1 MRVMRTGHKYSTLV
15 KRNPP
20 TSDNQVSN
28 MAPRTRSSSGT
39 VDSPT
44 TPSKPR
50 ASTGSSGLPTPG
62 STPRRAPHCTKCGRP
77 RAGHPRSG
85 CPYAAQSNPPSP
97 SDKSKPAS
105 EATSPH
111 ASDDIADDLS
121 SLHIVNPAD
130 EAGSVAD
137 RTGRLKRRLSVRF
150 ALVPAETLAS
160 LSSSSSELME
170 KLLTPGMMDDTCNS
184 DDYGAVLKWKKTLID
199 GDHASH
205 EPAARV
211 ITAVDEQKK
220 PIQVTGKLLS
230 REMPGT
236 LFTPTASFASTEPL
250 PEGNIG
256 GSINMDDTI
265 FLLPDPDVKRPEPL
279 QRTMSIEQR
288 LLFLERLSHSSES
301 APATLVSIPVDDV
314 ANVRRDAEKI
324 GFIVR
329 ELSGGEQDGQRWIIL
344 GTDAH
349 AVDLLEKRFGE
360 EDRKRTNARRGGKLK
375 AVAGGA
381 LLGAVATWT
390 GLAFS

>member
-1 MRVMRTGHKYSTLV
+1 M
-15 KRNPP
+15 P
-20 TSDNQVSN
+20 
-28 MAPRTRSSSGT
+28 PRTRSSSGT
-39 VDSPT
+39 INFPT

-50 ASTGSSGLPTPG
+50 SSTGSSGLATPG

-85 CPYAAQSNPPSP
+85 CPYAAQSNPTSP
-97 SDKSKPAS
+97 SEKSKPVS
-105 EATSPH
+105 EAISPH
-111 ASDDIADDLS
+111 AGDDIADDLS

-130 EAGSVAD
+130 EAGSVVD
-137 RTGRLKRRLSVRF
+137 RTGHLKRRLSVRF

-160 LSSSSSELME
+160 LSSSSSELVE
-170 KLLTPGMMDDTCNS
+170 RLLTPGMMGGTCNS
-184 DDYGAVLKWKKTLID
+184 DDYGALLKWKRTLTD
-199 GDHASH
+199 GDPDSH

-211 ITAVDEQKK
+211 ITTVDEEK
-220 PIQVTGKLLS
+220 PIQVIGRLLS

-236 LFTPTASFASTEPL
+236 LFTPTASLASTEPL
-250 PEGNIG
+250 SDGNIG
-256 GSINMDDTI
+256 GSVNMNDTI
-265 FLLPDPDVKRPEPL
+265 FLLPDPDIKKPRPL

-288 LLFLERLSHSSES
+288 SLFLERLSHSSES
-301 APATLVSIPVDDV
+301 APATLVSISDNEV
-314 ANVRRDAEKI
+314 ASVRRDAEKI

-329 ELSGGEQDGQRWIIL
+329 ELSGGGQNGQKWIIL

-360 EDRKRTNARRGGKLK
+360 ENRKRTNAQRGGKLK

>member
-1 MRVMRTGHKYSTLV
+1 
-15 KRNPP
+15 
-20 TSDNQVSN
+20 
-28 MAPRTRSSSGT
+28 MAPKTRSSSGT

-77 RAGHPRSG
+77 RAGHPRS
-85 CPYAAQSNPPSP
+85 SNPPSP
-97 SDKSKPAS
+97 SDKSKPAAA
-105 EATSPH
+105 ATPPH

-130 EAGSVAD
+130 EAGSVTD
-137 RTGRLKRRLSVRF
+137 RTGRLNRRLSVRF

-160 LSSSSSELME
+160 LSSSSSEIVE
-170 KLLTPGMMDDTCNS
+170 RLLTPGIMDDTCNS

-199 GDHASH
+199 ADHASH

-211 ITAVDEQKK
+211 ITAVDEEKK

-230 REMPGT
+230 RKMPGT
-236 LFTPTASFASTEPL
+236 LFTPTASLASTEPL

-265 FLLPDPDVKRPEPL
+265 FLLPDPDVKKPKPL

-288 LLFLERLSHSSES
+288 SLFLERLSRSSES
-301 APATLVSIPVDDV
+301 APATLVSIPNDDV
-314 ANVRRDAEKI
+314 ASVRRDAEKI

-344 GTDAH
+344 GTD
-349 AVDLLEKRFGE
+349 
-360 EDRKRTNARRGGKLK
+360 RTNARSGGKLK

-381 LLGAVATWT
+381 LLGAVATCT

>member
-1 MRVMRTGHKYSTLV
+1 M
-15 KRNPP
+15 P
-20 TSDNQVSN
+20 
-28 MAPRTRSSSGT
+28 PRTRSSSGT
-39 VDSPT
+39 INSPT

-50 ASTGSSGLPTPG
+50 SSTGSSGLATPG

-85 CPYAAQSNPPSP
+85 CPYAAQSNPTSP
-97 SDKSKPAS
+97 SEKSKPVS
-105 EATSPH
+105 EAISPH
-111 ASDDIADDLS
+111 AGDDIADDLS

-130 EAGSVAD
+130 EAGSVVD
-137 RTGRLKRRLSVRF
+137 RTGHLKRRLSVRF

-160 LSSSSSELME
+160 LSSSSSELVE
-170 KLLTPGMMDDTCNS
+170 RLLTPGMMGGTCNS
-184 DDYGAVLKWKKTLID
+184 DDYGALLKWKRTLID
-199 GDHASH
+199 GDPDSH

-211 ITAVDEQKK
+211 ITTVDEEKK

-236 LFTPTASFASTEPL
+236 LFTPTASLASTEPL
-250 PEGNIG
+250 SDGNIG
-256 GSINMDDTI
+256 GSVNMNDTI
-265 FLLPDPDVKRPEPL
+265 FLLPDPDIKKPRPL

-288 LLFLERLSHSSES
+288 SLFLERLSHSSES
-301 APATLVSIPVDDV
+301 APATLVSISDNEV
-314 ANVRRDAEKI
+314 ASVRRDAEKI

-329 ELSGGEQDGQRWIIL
+329 ELSGGGQNGQKWIIL

-360 EDRKRTNARRGGKLK
+360 ENRKRTNAQRGGKLK

>member
-15 KRNPP
+15 QRNPP
-20 TSDNQVSN
+20 TSDNQVSS

-160 LSSSSSELME
+160 LSSSTSELVE
-170 KLLTPGMMDDTCNS
+170 RLLTPGMMDDTCNS

-360 EDRKRTNARRGGKLK
+360 EDWKRTNARRGGKLK